1 MRITARPPLLR
12 TLEVMRVAIVTESF
26 EPTINGVSG
35 SIRHVLAELAAL
47 GHDVLIVAPGRGP
60 DESGGYPVVRIP
72 AVPAPAVYRS
82 FPIGLPFVRR
92 IEGVLRD
99 FRPDVVHLA
108 SPAVMGG
115 AGALAAR
122 RVDAACLAV
131 FQTDLA
137 SFARHYHLGWTGP
150 AVWAWLRRLHDLA
163 DRTLVPSTAT
173 YDALARRGFVRLALW
188 PRGVDLLQF
197 SPDQRCRVLRGVL
210 GSPTAV
216 LVGYVGRVAVEKR
229 VDLLPAVAAVPGA
242 RLVVIG
248 TGPAH
253 PWLRRHTPD
262 AAHLGWRSGDPLGRA
277 VASLDVM
284 VNPGADETFCQTVQE
299 ALAAGVPVVAAAGG
313 GPLDLVHDRVNGLLV
328 EPGSGPA
335 LTSAVDA
342 LVREPSL
349 RSRLA
354 AAARPSVAQR
364 SWSAVTASLVEHYG
378 HVLGRPV
385 HGRSV
390 TGSAVGG
397 RDRWS
402 DRTRATLG

>member
-1 MRITARPPLLR
+1 MLR
-12 TLEVMRVAIVTESF
+12 TLRIMRVAIVTESF

-35 SIRHVLAELAAL
+35 SIRHVLAGLSAL
-47 GHDVLIVAPGRGP
+47 GHEALVVAPGRGS
-60 DESGGYPVVRIP
+60 DESEGFPVVRMP

-108 SPAVMGG
+108 SPALMGG

-122 RVDAACLAV
+122 RVDAACVAV

-137 SFARHYHLGWTGP
+137 SFAQHYRLGWTGP
-150 AVWAWLRRLHDLA
+150 AVWSWLRHLHDLA
-163 DRTLVPSTAT
+163 DSTLVPSTAT
-173 YDALARRGFVRLALW
+173 YDALTRRGFARLAIW
-188 PRGVDLLQF
+188 PRGVDLDQF

-210 GSPTAV
+210 GSPAAV

-229 VDLLPAVAAVPGA
+229 VDLLPAVAGVPGA

-262 AAHLGWRSGDPLGRA
+262 AAHLGWRNGDALGRA
-277 VASLDVM
+277 VASLDIM

-313 GPLDLVHDRVNGLLV
+313 GPLDLVGDRVNGLLV
-328 EPGSGPA
+328 RPGSA
-335 LTSAVDA
+335 LALARAVAA
-342 LVREPSL
+342 LVRDRDL

-354 AAARPSVAQR
+354 GNARPSVAHR
-364 SWSAVTASLVEHYG
+364 SWSAVTRSLVEHYD
-378 HVLGRPV
+378 HVLGRASEQPV
-385 HGRSV
+385 AL
-390 TGSAVGG
+390 SAYGADGAVRRMPG
-397 RDRWS
+397 
-402 DRTRATLG
+402 